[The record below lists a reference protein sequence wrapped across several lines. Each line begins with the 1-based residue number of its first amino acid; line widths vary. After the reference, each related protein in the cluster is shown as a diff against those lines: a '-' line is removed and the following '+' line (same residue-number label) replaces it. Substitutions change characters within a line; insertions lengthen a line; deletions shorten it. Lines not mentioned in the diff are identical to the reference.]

1 MKFVVEQVVDS
12 MGKKINYIFMY
23 VATIVEHLQILSNNK
38 DKDIKQITKLFTK
51 D

>member
-12 MGKKINYIFMY
+12 MGKKINYNFMY